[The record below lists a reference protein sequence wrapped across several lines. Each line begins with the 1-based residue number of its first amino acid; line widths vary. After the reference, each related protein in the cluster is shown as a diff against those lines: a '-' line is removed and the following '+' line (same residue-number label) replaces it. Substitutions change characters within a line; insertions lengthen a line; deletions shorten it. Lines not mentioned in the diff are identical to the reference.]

1 MHDWIKCEKEGFR
14 TRDAHLIKC
23 FEKNRNVNKIL
34 VIDRPLTIP
43 EILLKKKFWRVR
55 NGKVIKKSPSSFL
68 TKVSEKIYVLDIFS
82 YDIIKPLIYKRD
94 WWDYIFKKS
103 SIIVKIGKTIK
114 FLNLNNKI
122 LFLWTPMSTGVIGK
136 LDEQMVVFDTLDNWT
151 RHPEIRDKRGWI
163 SKGYKT
169 IKERADIIFANSVET
184 QQFMNNLRTDPILV
198 LNGVDKD
205 FFQVEN
211 PVLPDD
217 IKNINKPIVGYIGKL
232 ARRFDVA
239 LISFLAK
246 ELPYMNFV
254 ILGQILNK
262 DWIKPLYRYKNIYIL
277 GDRHYSLMSHYLKN
291 FDICIIPHNIRSQ
304 DSGENSIKLYEYL
317 AAGKPVV
324 TTNFGGV
331 EIFKDNI
338 KIAFT
343 KEDFLEGII
352 DYNVKLTKDRDYFNK
367 LKNLITSELT
377 WGHKA
382 NFMINEIIKI
392 YKNTGNL

>member
-1 MHDWIKCEKEGFR
+1 MQNKSKLNTIL
-14 TRDAHLIKC
+14 LI
-23 FEKNRNVNKIL
+23 VIIVLL
-34 VIDRPLTIP
+34 VIGL
-43 EILLKKKFWRVR
+43 V
-55 NGKVIKKSPSSFL
+55 
-68 TKVSEKIYVLDIFS
+68 
-82 YDIIKPLIYKRD
+82 
-94 WWDYIFKKS
+94 YIFLNKNSKQKNNELINQNINTIS
-103 SIIVKIGKTIK
+103 SDGKEYTFINPK
-114 FLNLNNKI
+114 C
-122 LFLWTPMSTGVIGK
+122 VIAGSS
-136 LDEQMVVFDTLDNWT
+136 DRSGTVTWFMG
-151 RHPEIRDKRGWI
+151 IRFIADQ
-163 SKGYKT
+163 SKESGIY
-169 IKERADIIFANSVET
+169 F
-184 QQFMNNLRTDPILV
+184 
-198 LNGVDKD
+198 
-205 FFQVEN
+205 
-211 PVLPDD
+211 D

-262 DWIKPLYRYKNIYIL
+262 DWIKPLYGYKNIYIL
-277 GDRHYSLMSHYLKN
+277 GDRHYSLMSQYLKN

-377 WGHKA
+377 WGYKA